1 MKKIVT
7 TVMVMFAIGCG
18 DAEAKAPVTEVQS
31 TPNIVIVPNTKHIDY
46 SAYNREW
53 RKVNNLPE
61 LRWTRE
67 MQENVNITAKV
78 TTTQDPEDKHEIV
91 EIELDDLGFKEAF
104 NIELRAKGQGH
115 TFYWRGKE
123 YTTNLLSVIQKPSYT
138 NDDPYIKR
146 IPVKTVVPTDTEDLR
161 EGGGDQGT
169 IE

>member
-18 DAEAKAPVTEVQS
+18 DAEAKAPVTEIQS

-53 RKVNNLPE
+53 RKANNLPE
-61 LRWTRE
+61 LRWTSK
-67 MQENVNITAKV
+67 MQENVNVTAKV

-104 NIELRAKGQGH
+104 RFEFLGKGEGH
-115 TFYWRGKE
+115 TFWWRGKE
-123 YTTNLLSVIQKPSYT
+123 YTTNLLDVVRKPGFS
-138 NDDPYIKR
+138 NSDPYIER
-146 IPVKTVVPTDTEDLR
+146 VPVRVPVNTEDLR

-169 IE
+169 IGK